1 MKKSDEQK
9 FNEMFEVENEQFN
22 TDKTMFKRMKNK
34 LYKKIFIRIIMIV
47 CVVSLVIG
55 IGRFTISKLDDM
67 SHLTPDGLSFVVEK
81 EEYASEDDYTYTQ
94 SSMELFLRCY
104 YKMMVPGVNIY
115 FQQEYGETF
124 KSEGFATYSAKAYV
138 EREGYGNEFGNAQG
152 ILSIDHSY
160 LKLDDSL
167 NSVLSYVIGGEFK
180 NNISEQE
187 KDEDQKVY
195 EQEQKEM
202 IKRDIEELPQSA
214 VLDVGITFNEKKP
227 LAIIDELRNN
237 YPNSIFRWAAVGWII
252 DSDEFLSS
260 CYGIPLQAQYF
271 RYGKDIEEYPNI
283 YLSQVDSKNLEI
295 YYRSVLQMM
304 KDNKDYY
311 EMALSSHPD
320 YAIDLLER
328 QIKEME
334 NGVEIIGVNATMK
347 KDDLL
352 GMVNRGLTTYISV
365 HDVRLSILSN

>member
-9 FNEMFEVENEQFN
+9 FDDMFAVENEQFN
-22 TDKTMFKRMKNK
+22 TDKSMFKKMKKK
-34 LYKKIFIRIIMIV
+34 LYKKIFIRIILIV
-47 CVVSLVIG
+47 CVVSVVIG
-55 IGRFTISKLDDM
+55 IGRFSISKIVDM
-67 SHLTPDGLSFVVEK
+67 NHLTPDGLSFVVEK
-81 EEYASEDDYTYTQ
+81 DEYASEDDYTYTQ

-138 EREGYGNEFGNAQG
+138 RREGYGNEFGNADG

-160 LKLDDSL
+160 LKPDDKL
-167 NSVLSYVIGGEFK
+167 NSVLSYVIGGEFI
-180 NNISEQE
+180 NESSEQE
-187 KDEDQKVY
+187 KDEIQKEY
-195 EQEQKEM
+195 EQEQKE
-202 IKRDIEELPQSA
+202 ILKRNIEELPQSA
-214 VLDVGITFNEKKP
+214 VLDVSITFNEKKP

-252 DSDEFLSS
+252 ESDEFSSS

-271 RYGKDIEEYPNI
+271 RYGKDIEQYPNI
-283 YLSQVDSKNLEI
+283 YLLQVDSKNLEI
-295 YYRSVLQMM
+295 YYHSVLQMM
-304 KDNKDYY
+304 KDNKEYY
-311 EMALSSHPD
+311 EMALSSHP
-320 YAIDLLER
+320 YYSIDLLER
-328 QIKEME
+328 QIKEAE
-334 NGVEIIGVNATMK
+334 DGVEIIGVNATIK

-352 GMVNRGLTTYISV
+352 DMINRDLTTKISV

>member
-9 FNEMFEVENEQFN
+9 FNEMFEIENEQFN

-138 EREGYGNEFGNAQG
+138 RREGYGNEFGNADG

-167 NSVLSYVIGGEFK
+167 NSVLSYVIGGEF

-202 IKRDIEELPQSA
+202 LKRDIEELPQSA

-237 YPNSIFRWAAVGWII
+237 YPNSIFHWAAVGWII

-304 KDNKDYY
+304 KDNKEYY

-328 QIKEME
+328 QIKEVE

-352 GMVNRGLTTYISV
+352 DMVNRDLTTNISV
-365 HDVRLSILSN
+365 HDLRLSILSN

>member
-138 EREGYGNEFGNAQG
+138 RREGYGNELGNADG

-202 IKRDIEELPQSA
+202 LKRDIEELPQSA

-227 LAIIDELRNN
+227 LAIIDELRNS

-304 KDNKDYY
+304 KDNKEYY
-311 EMALSSHPD
+311 EMALSSHP
-320 YAIDLLER
+320 YYSIDLLER
-328 QIKEME
+328 QIKEVE

-352 GMVNRGLTTYISV
+352 DMVNRGLTTYISV

>member
-9 FNEMFEVENEQFN
+9 FDDMFAVENEQFN
-22 TDKTMFKRMKNK
+22 TDKSMFKKMKKK
-34 LYKKIFIRIIMIV
+34 LYKKIFIRIILIV
-47 CVVSLVIG
+47 CVVSVVIG
-55 IGRFTISKLDDM
+55 IGRFSISKIVDM
-67 SHLTPDGLSFVVEK
+67 NHLTPDGLSFVVEK
-81 EEYASEDDYTYTQ
+81 DEYASEDDYTYTQ

-138 EREGYGNEFGNAQG
+138 RREGYGNEFGNAEG

-160 LKLDDSL
+160 LKPDDKL
-167 NSVLSYVIGGEFK
+167 NSVLSYVIGGEFI
-180 NNISEQE
+180 NESSEQE
-187 KDEDQKVY
+187 KDEIQKEY
-195 EQEQKEM
+195 EQEQKE
-202 IKRDIEELPQSA
+202 ILKRNIEELPQSA
-214 VLDVGITFNEKKP
+214 VLDVSITFNEKKP

-252 DSDEFLSS
+252 ESDEFSSS

-271 RYGKDIEEYPNI
+271 RYGKDIEQYPNI
-283 YLSQVDSKNLEI
+283 YLLQVDSKNLEI
-295 YYRSVLQMM
+295 YYHSVLQMM
-304 KDNKDYY
+304 KDNKEYY
-311 EMALSSHPD
+311 EMALSSHP
-320 YAIDLLER
+320 YYSIDLLER
-328 QIKEME
+328 QIKEAE
-334 NGVEIIGVNATMK
+334 DGVEIIGVNATIK

-352 GMVNRGLTTYISV
+352 DMINRDLTTKISV

>member
-1 MKKSDEQK
+1 MRKSDEQK

-22 TDKTMFKRMKNK
+22 TDKSMFKKMKKK
-34 LYKKIFIRIIMIV
+34 LYKKIFVRIIMIV
-47 CVVSLVIG
+47 CVVSVVIG
-55 IGRFTISKLDDM
+55 IGGFTISKIVDM
-67 SHLTPDGLSFVVEK
+67 NHLTPDGLSFVVEK
-81 EEYASEDDYTYTQ
+81 DEYASEDDYTYTQ

-124 KSEGFATYSAKAYV
+124 KSEGFATYRAKAYV
-138 EREGYGNEFGNAQG
+138 RREGYGNEFGNADG

-160 LKLDDSL
+160 LKPDDSL

-187 KDEDQKVY
+187 KDEDQRVY

-202 IKRDIEELPQSA
+202 LKRDIEELPQSA

-252 DSDEFLSS
+252 DSDEFSSS
-260 CYGIPLQAQYF
+260 CYGIPLQPQYF

-283 YLSQVDSKNLEI
+283 YLFQVDSKNLEI
-295 YYRSVLQMM
+295 YYNSVLQMM
-304 KDNKDYY
+304 KDNKEYY
-311 EMALSSHPD
+311 EMALRSHP
-320 YAIDLLER
+320 YESIDLLER
-328 QIKEME
+328 QIKEAKD
-334 NGVEIIGVNATMK
+334 GVEIIGINATMK

-352 GMVNRGLTTYISV
+352 DMINRDLTKYISV